1 MNYKLD
7 STYNN
12 SASEYSISTLPEL
25 PELQQ
30 KLLLC
35 IDENPGIRYRELLRL
50 INFSN
55 GVLSYHVNKLEKLDL
70 VNVERKN
77 RLTRFFPRNI
87 SNEVMGILGNLRNQT
102 SYEIIKL
109 LSERGPISQQ
119 EIVKST
125 RKAASTI
132 SWRMKKLLDDNIIC
146 IKDKDFNYDEKKDF
160 GSKIQYKKVKLY
172 DLLNRNL
179 VNDLIYNT
187 NKYIDSMVSN
197 YSEMVDSL

>member
-1 MNYKLD
+1 MNYRLD
-7 STYNN
+7 SIYNN
-12 SASEYSISTLPEL
+12 STSEYSINTL

-119 EIVKST
+119 EVVKST

-146 IKDKDFNYDEKKDF
+146 IKDKDFNYDENKEF

-179 VNDLIYNT
+179 VNDLIYKT